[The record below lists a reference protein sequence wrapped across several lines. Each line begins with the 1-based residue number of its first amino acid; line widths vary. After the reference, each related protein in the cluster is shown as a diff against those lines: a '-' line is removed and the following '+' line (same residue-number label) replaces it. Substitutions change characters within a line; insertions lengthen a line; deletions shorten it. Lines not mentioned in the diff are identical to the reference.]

1 MVQAAESLARK
12 KGLLK
17 KICER
22 QYKICLLKNFIY
34 NKDTIYMDED
44 LGILRGIKF

>member
-1 MVQAAESLARK
+1 MVQAAESLASK

-17 KICER
+17 KICEW

-34 NKDTIYMDED
+34 NKDKIYEYIDDD
-44 LGILRGIKF
+44 LGILKF